1 MDTLAQW
8 FVKVGGN
15 LEATKVKYPSMPWDV
30 WECSVP
36 PVTKAILIH
45 NVKGW
50 H

>member
-30 WECSVP
+30 WECSVSA
-36 PVTKAILIH
+36 VTKALLLH
-45 NVKGW
+45 NVKGR